1 MGGVDAGRWDE
12 PILVASVLDLPA
24 VVVQEHVV
32 VAAQKNAV
40 VDVGG
45 AVVAFPVLDVVSLG
59 PTGRR
64 QAVGPPAASITRSE
78 CNALSRTVKT
88 LLTAE
93 VQDVVV
99 LVDCDG
105 DCS

>member
-1 MGGVDAGRWDE
+1 MGGVDAGRRDQ
-12 PILVASVLDLPA
+12 PILVVSVLDLPA
-24 VVVQEHVV
+24 IVMQKHVV
-32 VAAQKNAV
+32 IAAQKNAV
-40 VDVGG
+40 IDVGV
-45 AVVAFPVLDVVSLG
+45 AVVTFPVLDVMGFG

-64 QAVGPPAASITRSE
+64 RAVSPPAASITRSE
-78 CNALSRTVKT
+78 CNALSRTVKA